1 LSSRIRDRIIT
12 NIYLEAVGTSKN
24 KKGEDEMEKKNN
36 IWGKWLYWF
45 IFAVAVIIVY
55 KTLDN
60 FTQISNWIKGI
71 ISVLMPF
78 IVGILIAYI
87 LYIPSKKIEGFYLKS
102 KLKIVK
108 KKARTLSVFTVYLIA
123 IILIILAMNFIIPT
137 LATSIQDLANNLVG
151 YYNNTMEGLKNIPEE
166 SILRKIDIEK
176 IANSL
181 SDIKIEEYINL
192 NTITEYAKGAI
203 GIANGI
209 FDFFVS
215 LIVSVYVLLERTRI
229 LNFMKKLAG
238 AILKEKTY
246 NSIGKYFNNTNTIFF
261 KFLSSQVID
270 AIIVGILTSIAML
283 ILGVKYAV
291 LLGFLI
297 GISNLIPYFGA
308 IIGVGVSII
317 ITIFTGGISQAVWMA
332 IIVIVLQQ
340 IDANIINPKIIGSSL
355 EISPLLV
362 IFAVTIGGAYFGVFG
377 MFLAVPIFTVIKIL
391 IEDYIEYKNSM
402 KNIST

>member
-1 LSSRIRDRIIT
+1 
-12 NIYLEAVGTSKN
+12 
-24 KKGEDEMEKKNN
+24 MEKKNS
-36 IWGKWLYWF
+36 IWGSWLYWF

-60 FTQISNWIKGI
+60 FTQIANWVKGI

-87 LYIPSKKIEGFYLKS
+87 LYIPSKKIERIYSKS
-102 KLKIVK
+102 KLKLVK

-137 LATSIQDLANNLVG
+137 LVTSFQDLANNLVG

-176 IANSL
+176 IASGL
-181 SDIKIEEYINL
+181 SNIKLEEYINI

-215 LIVSVYVLLERTRI
+215 LIVSVYILLERTRI
-229 LNFMKKLAG
+229 LNFIKKLAG

-246 NSIGKYFNNTNTIFF
+246 NSIGKYFKNTNTIFF
-261 KFLSSQVID
+261 KFLSSQIID

-308 IIGVGVSII
+308 IIGVGISII
-317 ITIFTGGISQAVWMA
+317 ITIFTGGISQSIWMA
-332 IIVIVLQQ
+332 IIVIILQQ

-362 IFAVTIGGAYFGVFG
+362 IFAVTVGGAYFGVFG

-391 IEDYIEYKNSM
+391 IEDYIEYKNSI
-402 KNIST
+402 KKV

>member
-1 LSSRIRDRIIT
+1 
-12 NIYLEAVGTSKN
+12 
-24 KKGEDEMEKKNN
+24 MEKKNN

-60 FTQISNWIKGI
+60 FSQIANWVKGI
-71 ISVLMPF
+71 INVLMPF
-78 IVGILIAYI
+78 IIGILIAYI
-87 LYIPSKKIEGFYLKS
+87 LYIPSKKIEKFYLKS
-102 KLKIVK
+102 KLKLVK
-108 KKARTLSVFTVYLIA
+108 KKARTFSVFTVYLIVLIV
-123 IILIILAMNFIIPT
+123 IIIAMNFIIPT

-166 SILRKIDIEK
+166 SIIRKIDIEK

-181 SDIKIEEYINL
+181 SDIKIEEYINID
-192 NTITEYAKGAI
+192 TITEYAKGAI

-215 LIVSVYVLLERTRI
+215 LIVSVYILLERTRI
-229 LNFMKKLAG
+229 LNFIKKLAG
-238 AILKEKTY
+238 AVLKEKTY
-246 NSIGKYFNNTNTIFF
+246 NSIGKYFKNTNTIFF

-308 IIGVGVSII
+308 IIGVGISII

-332 IIVIVLQQ
+332 VIVIIIQQ

-377 MFLAVPIFTVIKIL
+377 MFIAVPIFTVIKIL
-391 IEDYIEYKNSM
+391 IEDYIEYKNAI
-402 KNIST
+402 KKER

>member
-1 LSSRIRDRIIT
+1 
-12 NIYLEAVGTSKN
+12 
-24 KKGEDEMEKKNN
+24 MEKKNN
-36 IWGKWLYWF
+36 IWRSWLYWF
-45 IFAVAVIIVY
+45 IFAVAVITVY

-60 FTQISNWIKGI
+60 FTQITNWVKGI
-71 ISVLMPF
+71 INVLMPF
-78 IVGILIAYI
+78 IIGILIAYI
-87 LYIPSKKIEGFYLKS
+87 FYIPSKKIEGFYSKS
-102 KLKIVK
+102 KLKLVK

-123 IILIILAMNFIIPT
+123 LIIIILVMNFIIPT
-137 LATSIQDLANNLVG
+137 LVTSFQDLANNLVG
-151 YYNNTMEGLKNIPEE
+151 YYNNTIEGLKNIPEE

-176 IANSL
+176 VANSL
-181 SDIKIEEYINL
+181 SDIKIEEYVNL
-192 NTITEYAKGAI
+192 STITEYAKGAI

-215 LIVSVYVLLERTRI
+215 LIVSVYILLERTRI
-229 LNFMKKLAG
+229 LNFIKKLAG
-238 AILKEKTY
+238 AMLKEKTY
-246 NSIGKYFNNTNTIFF
+246 NAIGKYFKNTNTIFF

-270 AIIVGILTSIAML
+270 AIIVGILTSVAML

-308 IIGVGVSII
+308 IIGVGISII
-317 ITIFTGGISQAVWMA
+317 ITIFTGGISKSIWMA
-332 IIVIVLQQ
+332 VIVIILQQ

-377 MFLAVPIFTVIKIL
+377 MFIAVPIFTVIKIL
-391 IEDYIEYKNSM
+391 MEDYIEYKNSIR
-402 KNIST
+402 NTNT

>member
-1 LSSRIRDRIIT
+1 
-12 NIYLEAVGTSKN
+12 
-24 KKGEDEMEKKNN
+24 MEKKNN
-36 IWGKWLYWF
+36 IWGIWLYWF
-45 IFAVAVIIVY
+45 IFAVAVIILY

-60 FTQISNWIKGI
+60 FTQIANWIKGI

-87 LYIPSKKIEGFYLKS
+87 LYIPSKKIEGIYSKS
-102 KLKIVK
+102 KLKLVK

-137 LATSIQDLANNLVG
+137 LVTSFQDLANNLVG

-166 SILRKIDIEK
+166 SILRKVDIEK

-181 SDIKIEEYINL
+181 SNIKIEEYINI

-215 LIVSVYVLLERTRI
+215 IIVSVYILLERTRI
-229 LNFMKKLAG
+229 LNFIKKLAG

-246 NSIGKYFNNTNTIFF
+246 NSIGKYFKNTNTIFF
-261 KFLSSQVID
+261 KFLSSQLID

-308 IIGVGVSII
+308 IIGVGISII
-317 ITIFTGGISQAVWMA
+317 VTIFTGGISQAIWMA
-332 IIVIVLQQ
+332 IIVIILQQ

-362 IFAVTIGGAYFGVFG
+362 IFAVTVGGAYFGVFG

-391 IEDYIEYKNSM
+391 IEDYIEYKNSI
-402 KNIST
+402 KKL

>member
-1 LSSRIRDRIIT
+1 
-12 NIYLEAVGTSKN
+12 
-24 KKGEDEMEKKNN
+24 MEKKNN

-60 FTQISNWIKGI
+60 FTQITNWVKGI
-71 ISVLMPF
+71 INVLMPF

-87 LYIPSKKIEGFYLKS
+87 LYIPSKKIEGFYSKS
-102 KLKIVK
+102 KLKLVK

-123 IILIILAMNFIIPT
+123 LILIILAMNFIIPT
-137 LATSIQDLANNLVG
+137 LVTSFQDLANNLVG
-151 YYNNTMEGLKNIPEE
+151 YYNNTIEGLKNIPED

-176 IANSL
+176 IASSL
-181 SDIKIEEYINL
+181 SDIKLEEYINL
-192 NTITEYAKGAI
+192 STITEYAKGAI

-215 LIVSVYVLLERTRI
+215 LIVSVYILLERTKI
-229 LNFMKKLAG
+229 LNFVKKLAG

-308 IIGVGVSII
+308 IIGVGISII
-317 ITIFTGGISQAVWMA
+317 ITIFTGGISQAIWMA
-332 IIVIVLQQ
+332 VIVIVLQQ
-340 IDANIINPKIIGSSL
+340 IDANIINPKIVGSSL

-391 IEDYIEYKNSM
+391 IEDYIEYKNVV
-402 KNIST
+402 KNIS

>member
-1 LSSRIRDRIIT
+1 
-12 NIYLEAVGTSKN
+12 
-24 KKGEDEMEKKNN
+24 MEKKNN
-36 IWGKWLYWF
+36 IWGKWIYWF
-45 IFAVAVIIVY
+45 VFAVAVIIVY

-60 FTQISNWIKGI
+60 FTQITNWIKGI
-71 ISVLMPF
+71 INVLMPF
-78 IVGILIAYI
+78 IIGILIAYI
-87 LYIPSKKIEGFYLKS
+87 LYLPSKKIEGFYSKS
-102 KLKIVK
+102 KLKLIK
-108 KKARTLSVFTVYLIA
+108 KKARTLSVFTVYLIVL
-123 IILIILAMNFIIPT
+123 ILIILAMNFIIPT
-137 LATSIQDLANNLVG
+137 LATSFQDLANNLVG

-176 IANSL
+176 IASSL
-181 SDIKIEEYINL
+181 SNIKLEEYINIS
-192 NTITEYAKGAI
+192 TITEYAKGAI

-215 LIVSVYVLLERTRI
+215 LIVSVYILLERTRI
-229 LNFMKKLAG
+229 LNFIKKLAG

-246 NSIGKYFNNTNTIFF
+246 NAIGKYFKNTNTIFF

-308 IIGVGVSII
+308 IIGVGISII
-317 ITIFTGGISQAVWMA
+317 ITIFTGGISQAIWMA
-332 IIVIVLQQ
+332 VIVIILQQ

-391 IEDYIEYKNSM
+391 IEDYIEYKNVI
-402 KNIST
+402 KNINK

>member
-1 LSSRIRDRIIT
+1 
-12 NIYLEAVGTSKN
+12 
-24 KKGEDEMEKKNN
+24 MEKKNN

-45 IFAVAVIIVY
+45 IFAVAVITVY

-60 FTQISNWIKGI
+60 FTQIANWIKGI
-71 ISVLMPF
+71 INVLMPF
-78 IVGILIAYI
+78 IIGILIAYI
-87 LYIPSKKIEGFYLKS
+87 FYIPSKKIEGFYSKS
-102 KLKIVK
+102 KLKLVK
-108 KKARTLSVFTVYLIA
+108 KKARTISVFTVYLIA
-123 IILIILAMNFIIPT
+123 LILIILAMNFIIPT
-137 LATSIQDLANNLVG
+137 LVTSFQDLANNLVG
-151 YYNNTMEGLKNIPEE
+151 YYNNTIEGLKNIPED

-176 IANSL
+176 IASSL
-181 SDIKIEEYINL
+181 SDIKLEEYINL
-192 NTITEYAKGAI
+192 STITEYAKGAI

-215 LIVSVYVLLERTRI
+215 LIVSVYILLERTRI
-229 LNFMKKLAG
+229 LNFIKKLAG

-246 NSIGKYFNNTNTIFF
+246 NAIGKYFKNTNTIFF

-283 ILGVKYAV
+283 ILGVKYAI

-308 IIGVGVSII
+308 IIGVGISII
-317 ITIFTGGISQAVWMA
+317 ITIFTGGISQAIWMA
-332 IIVIVLQQ
+332 VIVIILQQ

-377 MFLAVPIFTVIKIL
+377 MFLAVPIFTVIKIV
-391 IEDYIEYKNSM
+391 IEDYIEYKNAI
-402 KNIST
+402 KILEHK